1 MKFEDYIQL
10 YYSKF
15 SMTIHVQGLI
25 LKIKGMP
32 KYKISRVMIR
42 INRSM
47 IKSALYTSVIWV

>member
-25 LKIKGMP
+25 LKIKGKP
-32 KYKISRVMIR
+32 KYRISRVMIR